1 MTQDMRN
8 KIIAEENIFP
18 RWEQNVPTLGTKH
31 SHAGNKT
38 GLWLACDDITSR
50 ASRDYVSLATSL
62 RLVVTLLL
70 MMIVGVSEAWGD
82 QMTDFEGVWYIASN
96 GNAYEAGT
104 TTDLPYTYD
113 PETPSTNFYLRP
125 AADPQLENKTDAF
138 FDGTTQTKPF
148 LTSNYTG
155 HTDIAL
161 WILEKTNSSYTITT
175 PSSGVDY
182 YYTIRHVETGKY
194 LVCDPYF
201 SGTLGDK
208 NDSRRKC
215 MHLETKS
222 WDATIPDKAL
232 FKIRYTNDESTVT
245 DNFDS
250 YCFIPKV
257 VENKSYKYLNLADRN
272 QPVNYGTKSS
282 QYYGGLAGLYTFKN
296 NNIVDDNSRFKF
308 EPYVVEQPTIT
319 FNNATNEVTITATE
333 GSIYY
338 TTNGDT
344 PTSDLTAHTSPVTF
358 TQTTSCTIRAIAVK
372 SWNSGVEVSS
382 EENSYNLQ
390 KVATPTITINAD
402 NSVTITCATEDA
414 TIYYKTG
421 GDNPT
426 TENATQGISIAS
438 ILPSQK
444 SIKAFAI
451 KDGCIHS
458 DIATESSIP
467 AKTITVSSSNGA
479 LTSENPIVYDGTA
492 HEPAFTITDGETTIS
507 SEEYTSAYSNN
518 INAGTATI
526 TITDNTGGDYNV
538 SGSFTFTISQ
548 KSLTVT
554 ANNNSI
560 TYGQAPAG
568 NGVTYSGFVGEQTA
582 AVLGGS
588 LDYDYSYAQY
598 DDVGNTYTITP
609 KGLSSTNYDI
619 SFVAGT
625 LTVNQREVGIE
636 WGNTSLGYNGS
647 AQVPTATATN
657 VVNNDEITVTVTGA
671 QTDIGTG
678 YTATA
683 TGITGAKVGNYQ
695 FPSSNP
701 TTTFSIGPGTFTPIV
716 SIEGWTYGGTSNA
729 PSVSGNVSGGDVAY
743 SYSVKGENNYSA
755 TVPTNAG
762 DYTVKVTIAAKGNY
776 DIVEATTDFTISPKS
791 IGDGNMVAEGIT
803 IELNT
808 EGVLSAVKDGETL
821 LTENTDYTQ
830 ETTVEGQ
837 DKLIIVTGK
846 GNYKDS
852 AKGVYAQ
859 PVFTAPDGSQSEKA
873 AAVYNA
879 KRDMAN
885 PTGIT
890 PYIVRKVN
898 PSIGT
903 LVISPLAYIP
913 EDVPVLLLSDA
924 EAAGFVASPKDES
937 TPEITAQTKNSN
949 QLKMT
954 PEGGVDV
961 EAAQTY
967 VFYNGEFV
975 LTKKGKLS
983 AGKFF
988 LYNPNI
994 TATPP
999 AEEEEQQG
1007 GAPSFSVLRFVIEEE
1022 STGIVEMRNEEGEM
1036 RNGSAWYTLDGRKL
1050 NGKPTLPGLYIK
1062 NGRKTIIKRK

>member
-1 MTQDMRN
+1 MTQDMN
-8 KIIAEENIFP
+8 DKIMKQNINNI
-18 RWEQNVPTLGTKH
+18 RKQ
-31 SHAGNKT
+31 
-38 GLWLACDDITSR
+38 
-50 ASRDYVSLATSL
+50 SLFAI

-70 MMIVGVSEAWGD
+70 MMVVGVNSAWGD
-82 QMTDFEGVWYIASN
+82 QMTEFEGVWYIASN

-104 TTDLPYTYD
+104 TTDLQYTYD
-113 PETPSTNFYLRP
+113 PETPLTNFYLRP

-138 FDGTTQTKPF
+138 FDGTTETKPF
-148 LTSNYTG
+148 LTSNKTG

-161 WILEKTNSSYTITT
+161 WILEKYTITT
-175 PSSGVDY
+175 PSSGDDY

-232 FKIRYTNDESTVT
+232 FKIRYTADESTAT

-319 FNNATNEVTITATE
+319 FNNATNEVTITSSVA
-333 GSIYY
+333 GAKIYY
-338 TTNGDT
+338 TTNDDT
-344 PTSDLTAHTSPVTF
+344 PTSELTAYSSPVTF
-358 TQTTSCTIRAIAVK
+358 TQTTPCSIKAIAVK
-372 SWNSGVEVSS
+372 SWSSGVEVSS

-390 KVATPTITINAD
+390 KVAQPTITINAD
-402 NSVTITCATEDA
+402 NSVTIACATDGA

-421 GDNPT
+421 GNDPT
-426 TENATQGISIAS
+426 TANATQEASIAS
-438 ILPSQK
+438 ILPSQGP
-444 SIKAFAI
+444 IKAFAV
-451 KDGCIHS
+451 KDGQINS
-458 DIATESSIP
+458 NIATESSIP
-467 AKTITVSSSNGA
+467 SKPITVSSSNA
-479 LTSENPIVYDGTA
+479 SLTSVDPIVYDGTA
-492 HEPAFTITDGETTIS
+492 HQPSFSITDGETTINS
-507 SEEYTSAYSNN
+507 GEYTSAYSNN
-518 INAGTATI
+518 TNAGTATI

-560 TYGQAPAG
+560 TYGEAPAG

-609 KGLSSTNYDI
+609 KGLSSKNYTF

-949 QLKMT
+949 QLKMA

-988 LYNPNI
+988 LYNPNF

-1007 GAPSFSVLRFVIEEE
+1007 GAPSLSVLRFVIEEE

-1050 NGKPTLPGLYIK
+1050 NGKPTLPGLYIR
-1062 NGRKTIIKRK
+1062 NGQKTIIKR